1 MGLFSRRRSDKSADA
16 VDPQPLPVDP
26 ARVTGPMDV
35 GPIRTSFREFGRNR
49 DQPAEPVPPSTREEL
64 PSSEKALT
72 LALENNIQQLLA
84 IDGAMGAAVI
94 DQASGMA
101 LAQGG
106 TPGFDLS
113 VAAAGNSNVVR
124 AKLATMADIGL
135 TGKIDDILITLES
148 QYHLINVLDGPA
160 TQGLFIYLVLD
171 RTRANLALARHK
183 LAQMAKDITV

>member
-1 MGLFSRRRSDKSADA
+1 M
-16 VDPQPLPVDP
+16 
-26 ARVTGPMDV
+26 
-35 GPIRTSFREFGRNR
+35 
-49 DQPAEPVPPSTREEL
+49 
-64 PSSEKALT
+64 
-72 LALENNIQQLLA
+72 ALENNIQQLLA

-124 AKLATMADIGL
+124 AKMSTMADIGL
-135 TGKIDDILITLES
+135 PGKIDDILITLDS
-148 QYHLINVLDGPA
+148 QYHLINVLDGA
-160 TQGLFIYLVLD
+160 QTQGLFIYLVLD

-183 LAQMAKDITV
+183 LAQVAREITV